1 MVIKTTEFTR
11 FFRHNLRVLFL
22 KNTQIN
28 ICELEMIKLLQR
40 PQPSKLVNAR
50 LRIRASN
57 PRATRKIG
65 TISSHPE
72 RLKSQEYPASLKW
85 GITNLYIS
93 NFI

>member
-1 MVIKTTEFTR
+1 MVVKTNDFAR
-11 FFRHNLRVLFL
+11 FFRHNLRALFL

-40 PQPSKLVNAR
+40 LQRSKSDHIR
-50 LRIRASN
+50 LTIRASN
-57 PRATRKIG
+57 PRDKQEVY
-65 TISSHPE
+65 TISALPKRFKEPRITHVV
-72 RLKSQEYPASLKW
+72 R